1 MISGDLR
8 DSTPRGPRLDKRG
21 GRLAVSAYEALYAA
35 AAPVLPA
42 RRVVVAPPSSTDA
55 SSLVRVRVRLGVAAR
70 LVTPA
75 ASE

>member
-1 MISGDLR
+1 MIVISGVLRVIVISGDLR
-8 DSTPRGPRLDKRG
+8 DSTPRLDKRG

-55 SSLVRVRVRLGVAAR
+55 SSLVKSQGEAGGGR
-70 LVTPA
+70 
-75 ASE
+75 